1 MQKGK
6 ISNDVEEVKKPQ
18 EQFEDRRILDELK
31 NSYLNYAMSVIV
43 SRALPDVRDGL
54 KPSQR
59 RILVAMNDLNLGP
72 RSKHR
77 KCAKIVGD
85 TGGNYHP
92 HGDQATYG
100 TLVRLGQEWSMR
112 YLLIDP
118 QGNFGSIDSDPPA
131 AMRYT
136 EARMAAPAMDMLEDI
151 NHDTVD
157 FVPNYDETRQE
168 PTVLPSKF
176 PNLLVNGSTGIAVG
190 MATNIPPH
198 NIGEVCDALL
208 LVIEDPNCGFKD
220 IIKRLPGPD
229 FPTGGI
235 ICGRKGIMDAYT
247 TGRGHLTVRGKV
259 DIETTKRGKERI
271 LITEIPYMV
280 VKTTI
285 VSKVADCVHNNV
297 IGEIAD
303 IRDESDRHG
312 LRIVID
318 LKKDT
323 DPEIVLNKLYRYTP
337 LQSTFAIANIALVND
352 RPETL
357 NIKEMLDR
365 FIDHRKIVVRR
376 RSMFLLKR
384 CRNRAHILEGLIL
397 AVSDIDEII
406 ELIKKSPDTP
416 TAKLNLMGKPL
427 RLAELATLKEI
438 LPKAFVK
445 EKSKGEHFL
454 TGPQADAILT
464 MQLQRLT
471 GLEMEKLAREY
482 AEVTEQIEGYE
493 AILAS
498 DRVLLDII
506 REDIYEIK
514 EKYGDAR
521 RTKIT
526 TKAEQLAVEDLIA
539 EEEVIVTV
547 SHSGYVKR
555 MPIDT
560 YRKQARGGRGI
571 IGSDTKEGDFIE
583 HLFVASTHDYLL
595 IFTNR
600 GKCYW
605 LKVYDVPSMSRQS
618 KGRNIVNLLNLGNQ
632 QIASII
638 NVSTFG
644 GEDEEDTQ
652 QRQLIMATKNGL
664 VKKTKLSAYSN
675 PRTTGVI
682 AINLD
687 PNDDLIG
694 VSLTTGADHIILGTR
709 DGMTIRFDESQ
720 VRSMGRASRGVKGIK
735 LRTGDVVVG
744 MVIVEEKAAL
754 FTVCENGYG
763 KRTGLENY
771 RPQSRGGVG
780 LKNIKTTARNGKVV
794 ALEAVQ
800 NKDDLMLITAQGMVI
815 RTGLDQ
821 IRSIGR
827 NTQGVRLIKLK
838 AGDTLVAAE
847 KIAAEDANGEK
858 DKSRNN
864 QESQPKSEANGEP
877 EPIDDELDEPES
889 KPTHNLEPKPK
900 HNPKPKSKSEPKA
913 KKISKTKPK
922 LELKSKDRRKS
933 GKRTSEL
940 AN

>member
-1 MQKGK
+1 MKE
-6 ISNDVEEVKKPQ
+6 IEKPQ
-18 EQFEDRRILDELK
+18 EQFEDMRILDELK

-100 TLVRLGQEWSMR
+100 TLVRLGQDWNMR
-112 YLLIDP
+112 YTLVDP

-157 FVPNYDETRQE
+157 FVPNYDETRTE

-198 NIGEVCDALL
+198 NVAEVCDALL
-208 LVIEDPNCGFKD
+208 LVINEPNCGFKD

-235 ICGRKGIMDAYT
+235 ICGKKGIMDAYT

-259 DIETTKRGKERI
+259 DIETNKKGRDRI
-271 LITEIPYMV
+271 IITEIPYMV

-285 VSKVADCVHNNV
+285 VSKIADCVHNDTLPEV
-297 IGEIAD
+297 AD
-303 IRDESDRHG
+303 VRDESDRHG
-312 LRIVID
+312 LRIVVD
-318 LKKDT
+318 LKKDA
-323 DPEIVLNKLYRYTP
+323 DAEIALNKLYRYTQ
-337 LQSTFAIANIALVND
+337 LQTTFAIANIALVNNK
-352 RPETL
+352 PETL
-357 NIKEMLDR
+357 NIRQMLDC
-365 FIDHRKIVVRR
+365 FIDHRKTVIRR
-376 RSMFLLKR
+376 RSRFLLKR
-384 CRNRAHILEGLIL
+384 CRNRAHILEGLLL

-416 TAKLNLMGKPL
+416 TAKLNLMEKPL
-427 RLAELATLKEI
+427 RLAEVATLKKI
-438 LPKAFVK
+438 LPEAFVK

-471 GLEMEKLAREY
+471 GLEMEKLAKEY
-482 AEVTEQIEGYE
+482 ANLTEQIEGYE

-498 DRVLLDII
+498 DEILLDII

-526 TKAEQLAVEDLIA
+526 AAAEQFAIEDLIA

-555 MPIDT
+555 LPIDT

-571 IGSDTKEGDFIE
+571 IGSDTKEGDFIK
-583 HLFVASTHDYLL
+583 HLFIASTHDYLL

-605 LKVYDVPSMSRQS
+605 LKVYDIPSMSRQS
-618 KGRNIVNLLNLGNQ
+618 KGRNIVNLLKLGNQ

-638 NVSTFG
+638 NVSSF
-644 GEDEEDTQ
+644 EDEGEGKGEEEAPKEAQ
-652 QRQLIMATKNGL
+652 PRQLLMATRNGII
-664 VKKTKLSAYSN
+664 KKTKLSAYSN

-687 PNDDLIG
+687 PNDDLID
-694 VSLTTGADHIILGTR
+694 VALTTGTDHIILGTR

-720 VRSMGRASRGVKGIK
+720 VRSMGRASRGVKGIN
-735 LRTGDVVVG
+735 LRSGDAVVG

-780 LKNIKTTARNGKVV
+780 LKNIKTSSRNGKVV
-794 ALEAVQ
+794 ALQAVQ
-800 NKDDLMLITAQGMVI
+800 SKDDLMMITANGMII
-815 RTGLDQ
+815 RTGLDE

-838 AGDTLVAAE
+838 AGDKLVAAE
-847 KIAAEDANGEK
+847 KIVYEEEDN
-858 DKSRNN
+858 
-864 QESQPKSEANGEP
+864 
-877 EPIDDELDEPES
+877 
-889 KPTHNLEPKPK
+889 
-900 HNPKPKSKSEPKA
+900 
-913 KKISKTKPK
+913 
-922 LELKSKDRRKS
+922 
-933 GKRTSEL
+933 
-940 AN
+940 

>member
-1 MQKGK
+1 MT
-6 ISNDVEEVKKPQ
+6 ETEKPQ
-18 EQFEDRRILDELK
+18 EKFEDMRILDELK

-100 TLVRLGQEWSMR
+100 TLVRLGQDWNMR
-112 YLLIDP
+112 YTLVDP

-136 EARMAAPAMDMLEDI
+136 EARMAAPAMEMLEDLK
-151 NHDTVD
+151 HDTVD
-157 FVPNYDETRQE
+157 FVPNYDETRTE

-190 MATNIPPH
+190 MATNIAPH
-198 NIGEVCDALL
+198 NVGEVCDALL
-208 LVIEDPNCGFKD
+208 LVIDDPACGFKD
-220 IIKRLPGPD
+220 IIQRLPGPD

-235 ICGRKGIMDAYT
+235 ICGRRGIMDAYT
-247 TGRGHLTVRGKV
+247 TGRGHLRVRGKV
-259 DIETTKRGKERI
+259 DVETTKKGRERI
-271 LITEIPYMV
+271 VVTEIPYMV

-285 VSKVADCVHNNV
+285 VAKIAECVHNNTLPEV
-297 IGEIAD
+297 SD
-303 IRDESDRHG
+303 VRDESDRHG
-312 LRIVID
+312 LRIVVD
-318 LKKDT
+318 LKKGAEA
-323 DPEIVLNKLYRYTP
+323 EIVLNKLYRYTL
-337 LQSTFAIANIALVND
+337 LQTTFAIANIALVNS

-357 NIKEMLDR
+357 NIREMLDC
-365 FIDHRKIVVRR
+365 FIDHRKIVIRR
-376 RSMFLLKR
+376 RTTFLLKR

-406 ELIKKSPDTP
+406 NLIKGSPDAP
-416 TAKLNLMGKPL
+416 TAKLNLMKKPL
-427 RLAELATLKEI
+427 RLAELATLKKI
-438 LPKAFVK
+438 LPESFIK
-445 EKSKGEHFL
+445 EKSQGEHFL

-464 MQLQRLT
+464 MQLQKLT
-471 GLEMEKLAREY
+471 GLEIEKLAKEY
-482 AEVTEQIEGYE
+482 TDLIEQIEGYE

-498 DRVLLDII
+498 EAILLDII
-506 REDIYEIK
+506 REDICEIK

-521 RTKIT
+521 RTEIT
-526 TKAEQLAVEDLIA
+526 AATDQFDIEDLIA
-539 EEEVIVTV
+539 DEEVIVTV
-547 SHSGYVKR
+547 SHTGYVKR

-605 LKVYDVPSMSRQS
+605 LKVYDVPSLSRQS
-618 KGRNIVNLLNLGNQ
+618 RGRNIVNLLNLGNQ
-632 QIASII
+632 QVASII
-638 NVSTFG
+638 NVSSF
-644 GEDEEDTQ
+644 EDEGEQ
-652 QRQLIMATKNGL
+652 QRQLVMATEKGI
-664 VKKTKLSAYSN
+664 VKKTDLSAYGN
-675 PRTTGVI
+675 PRATGVI

-694 VSLTTGADHIILGTR
+694 VALTTGKDGIILGTR
-709 DGMTIRFDESQ
+709 NGMTIRFEESQ
-720 VRSMGRASRGVKGIK
+720 VRSMGRASRGVIGIK
-735 LRTGDVVVG
+735 LRPDDAVVG

-763 KRTGLENY
+763 KRTGLDSY
-771 RPQSRGGVG
+771 RSQSRGGLG
-780 LKNIKTTARNGKVV
+780 LKNIKTTDRNGKVV
-794 ALEAVQ
+794 ALKAVHGE
-800 NKDDLMLITAQGMVI
+800 DDLMMITANGIII
-815 RTGLDQ
+815 RTGLDE

-838 AGDTLVAAE
+838 EGDKLVAAA
-847 KIAAEDANGEK
+847 KIVSESED
-858 DKSRNN
+858 D
-864 QESQPKSEANGEP
+864 SQ
-877 EPIDDELDEPES
+877 DEPDNGRKPQPENGDDGASES
-889 KPTHNLEPKPK
+889 
-900 HNPKPKSKSEPKA
+900 
-913 KKISKTKPK
+913 
-922 LELKSKDRRKS
+922 
-933 GKRTSEL
+933 
-940 AN
+940 

>member
-1 MQKGK
+1 LAKD
-6 ISNDVEEVKKPQ
+6 SKKHMKKTQPFQ
-18 EQFEDRRILDELK
+18 ENIEDMRILDELK
-31 NSYLNYAMSVIV
+31 TSYLNYAMSVIV

-100 TLVRLGQEWSMR
+100 TLVRLGQDWNMR
-112 YLLIDP
+112 YPLIDP
-118 QGNFGSIDSDPPA
+118 QGNFGSIDADPPA

-136 EARMAAPAMDMLEDI
+136 EARMAAPAMEILEDI

-157 FVPNYDETRQE
+157 FVPNYDETRME

-190 MATNIPPH
+190 MATNISPH
-198 NIGEVCDALL
+198 NVAEVCDALL
-208 LVIEDPNCGFKD
+208 LLIKDSNCGFKD
-220 IIKRLPGPD
+220 IMKCLPGPD

-235 ICGRKGIMDAYT
+235 ICGKKGIINAYT
-247 TGRGHLTVRGKV
+247 NGKGHLTVRSKV
-259 DIETTKRGKERI
+259 DIETSKRGRQSI
-271 LITEIPYMV
+271 IITEIPYMV
-280 VKTTI
+280 VKTAI
-285 VSKVADCVHNNV
+285 VSKIAECVHRGT

-303 IRDESDRHG
+303 VRDESDRHG
-312 LRIVID
+312 LRIVVD
-318 LKKDT
+318 LKRDT
-323 DPEIVLNKLYRYTP
+323 DAEVALNKLYRYTS
-337 LQSTFAIANIALVND
+337 LQSTFAIANIALVNN
-352 RPETL
+352 RPEIL
-357 NIKEMLDR
+357 NIKQLLNY
-365 FIDHRKIVVRR
+365 FLDHRKTIIRK
-376 RSMFLLKR
+376 RSRYLLIR

-416 TAKLNLMGKPL
+416 TAKLNLMKKPL
-427 RLAELATLKEI
+427 KLAESATLKKI

-445 EKSKGEHFL
+445 EKSKDKHFL

-471 GLEMEKLAREY
+471 GLEMEKLAKEY
-482 AEVTEQIEGYE
+482 AEITEQIEGYE
-493 AILAS
+493 AILANENILM
-498 DRVLLDII
+498 DVI
-506 REDIYEIK
+506 REDIHEVK
-514 EKYGDAR
+514 EKYGDKR
-521 RTKIT
+521 RTHIT
-526 TKAEQLAVEDLIA
+526 AEVEQLDVEDLIA

-547 SHSGYVKR
+547 SHGGYVKR

-560 YRKQARGGRGI
+560 YRRQGRGGRGI
-571 IGSDTKEGDFIE
+571 IGSDTKEGDFIK

-600 GKCYW
+600 GRCYW
-605 LKVYDVPSMSRQS
+605 LRVYDVPSMSRQS
-618 KGRNIVNLLNLGNQ
+618 KGRNIVNLLNLTNQ

-638 NVSTFG
+638 NVSSFDD
-644 GEDEEDTQ
+644 EDEKA
-652 QRQLIMATKNGL
+652 QRQLVMATKNGI
-664 VKKTKLSAYSN
+664 VKKTKLLAYSN
-675 PRTTGVI
+675 PRATGVI
-682 AINLD
+682 AIKLD

-694 VSLTTGADHIILGTR
+694 VTLTTGSNHIVLGTR
-709 DGMTIRFDESQ
+709 DGMTIRFDESD

-735 LRTGDVVVG
+735 LRPGDTLVG

-763 KRTGLENY
+763 KRTGFENY

-800 NKDDLMLITAQGMVI
+800 SNDDLMLITANGMII
-815 RTGLDQ
+815 RTGLDE

-838 AGDTLVAAE
+838 ASDKLVAAE
-847 KIAAEDANGEK
+847 KIV
-858 DKSRNN
+858 
-864 QESQPKSEANGEP
+864 GEP
-877 EPIDDELDEPES
+877 DKIKTKENSD
-889 KPTHNLEPKPK
+889 KNQKAA
-900 HNPKPKSKSEPKA
+900 PKSKAKA
-913 KKISKTKPK
+913 KSKPIAKPEAQAKSKPKTKPK
-922 LELKSKDRRKS
+922 TKSKTKVKTKKKPRKKPKKKTRKS
-933 GKRTSEL
+933 K
-940 AN
+940 

>member
-1 MQKGK
+1 MKE
-6 ISNDVEEVKKPQ
+6 IEKPQ
-18 EQFEDRRILDELK
+18 EQFEDIRILDELK

-100 TLVRLGQEWSMR
+100 TLVRLGQDWNMR
-112 YLLIDP
+112 YTLVDP

-151 NHDTVD
+151 KHDTVD
-157 FVPNYDETRQE
+157 FVPNYDETRTE

-198 NIGEVCDALL
+198 NVAEICEALL
-208 LVIEDPNCGFKD
+208 LVINEPDCGFKD
-220 IIKRLPGPD
+220 IIKLLPGPD

-247 TGRGHLTVRGKV
+247 TGRGHLTVRGKIAV
-259 DIETTKRGKERI
+259 ETNKKGRERI
-271 LITEIPYMV
+271 VVTEIPYMV

-285 VSKVADCVHNNV
+285 VSKIADCVHNNTLPEV
-297 IGEIAD
+297 AD
-303 IRDESDRHG
+303 VRDESDRHG
-312 LRIVID
+312 LRIVVD
-318 LKKDT
+318 LKKDA
-323 DPEIVLNKLYRYTP
+323 EAEVVLNKLYRYTL
-337 LQSTFAIANIALVND
+337 LQTTFAIANIALVNN

-357 NIKEMLDR
+357 NIREMLDC
-365 FIDHRKIVVRR
+365 FIEHRKTVIRR
-376 RSMFLLKR
+376 RSQFLLKR
-384 CRNRAHILEGLIL
+384 CRNRAHILEGLLL

-406 ELIKKSPDTP
+406 DLIKKSPDTP
-416 TAKLNLMGKPL
+416 TAKLNLMKKPL
-427 RLAELATLKEI
+427 QLAEVATLEKI
-438 LPKAFVK
+438 LPEAFIK

-471 GLEMEKLAREY
+471 GLEMEKLAKEY
-482 AEVTEQIEGYE
+482 AELTEQIEGYE

-498 DRVLLDII
+498 DQILLDII

-514 EKYGDAR
+514 EKFGDAR

-526 TKAEQLAVEDLIA
+526 AAAEQFADEDLIA

-555 MPIDT
+555 LPIDT

-571 IGSDTKEGDFIE
+571 IGSDTKEGDFIK
-583 HLFVASTHDYLL
+583 HLFIASTHDYLL

-605 LKVYDVPSMSRQS
+605 LKVYDIPSMTRQS

-632 QIASII
+632 QVASII
-638 NVSTFG
+638 NVSSFDDQSV
-644 GEDEEDTQ
+644 EDAEEVQ
-652 QRQLIMATKNGL
+652 QRQLVMATRNGII
-664 VKKTKLSAYSN
+664 KKSKLSAYSN

-687 PNDDLIG
+687 PNDDLID
-694 VSLTTGADHIILGTR
+694 VALTTGANHIILGTR

-720 VRSMGRASRGVKGIK
+720 VRSMGRASRGVKGIN
-735 LRTGDVVVG
+735 LRSGDAVVG

-780 LKNIKTTARNGKVV
+780 LKNIKTSERNGKVV
-794 ALEAVQ
+794 ALQAVQ
-800 NKDDLMLITAQGMVI
+800 SKDDLMMITANGMII
-815 RTGLDQ
+815 RTGLDE

-827 NTQGVRLIKLK
+827 NTQGVRLINLK
-838 AGDTLVAAE
+838 AGDKLVAAE
-847 KIAAEDANGEK
+847 KIA
-858 DKSRNN
+858 
-864 QESQPKSEANGEP
+864 SEEADN
-877 EPIDDELDEPES
+877 
-889 KPTHNLEPKPK
+889 
-900 HNPKPKSKSEPKA
+900 
-913 KKISKTKPK
+913 
-922 LELKSKDRRKS
+922 
-933 GKRTSEL
+933 
-940 AN
+940 

>member
-1 MQKGK
+1 MKD
-6 ISNDVEEVKKPQ
+6 IEKPQ
-18 EQFEDRRILDELK
+18 EQFEDMRILDELK

-100 TLVRLGQEWSMR
+100 TLVRLGQSWNMR
-112 YLLIDP
+112 YTLVDP

-136 EARMAAPAMDMLEDI
+136 EARMAAPATDMLEDLK
-151 NHDTVD
+151 HETVD
-157 FVPNYDETRQE
+157 FIPNYDETRME

-198 NIGEVCDALL
+198 NVAEVCDALL
-208 LVIEDPNCGFKD
+208 LVINEPDCGFKD
-220 IIKRLPGPD
+220 IIKLLPGPD

-247 TGRGHLTVRGKV
+247 TGRGHLKVRGKV
-259 DIETTKRGKERI
+259 DVETNKKGRESI
-271 LITEIPYMV
+271 VVTEIPYMV

-285 VSKVADCVHNNV
+285 VAKIADCVHNNTLPEV
-297 IGEIAD
+297 AD
-303 IRDESDRHG
+303 VRDESDRHG
-312 LRIVID
+312 LRIVVD
-318 LKKDT
+318 LKKDA
-323 DPEIVLNKLYRYTP
+323 EAEVVLNKLYRYTL
-337 LQSTFAIANIALVND
+337 LQTTFAIANIALVNS

-357 NIKEMLDR
+357 NIREMLDC
-365 FIDHRKIVVRR
+365 FIDHRKIVIRR
-376 RSMFLLKR
+376 RSQFLLKR
-384 CRNRAHILEGLIL
+384 CRNRAHILEGLLL

-406 ELIKKSPDTP
+406 DLIKNSPDTP
-416 TAKLNLMGKPL
+416 TAKLNLMNKPL
-427 RLAELATLKEI
+427 RLAEVGTLKKI
-438 LPKAFVK
+438 LPEAFIN
-445 EKSKGEHFL
+445 EKSKGDHFL

-471 GLEMEKLAREY
+471 GLEMEKLAKEY
-482 AEVTEQIEGYE
+482 ADLTEQIEGYE

-498 DRVLLDII
+498 EQILLDII

-514 EKYGDAR
+514 EKFGDAR
-521 RTKIT
+521 RTKIAAAT
-526 TKAEQLAVEDLIA
+526 ELFADEDLIA

-555 MPIDT
+555 LPIDT

-571 IGSDTKEGDFIE
+571 IGSDTKEGDFIK
-583 HLFVASTHDYLL
+583 HLFTASTHDYLL

-605 LKVYDVPSMSRQS
+605 LKVYDIPSMTRQS
-618 KGRNIVNLLNLGNQ
+618 KGRNIVNLLNLGTQ
-632 QIASII
+632 QVASII
-638 NVSTFG
+638 NVSSFDDEVAEE
-644 GEDEEDTQ
+644 GEEAQ
-652 QRQLIMATKNGL
+652 QRQLVMATKNGI
-664 VKKTKLSAYSN
+664 VKKTRLSAYGN

-687 PNDDLIG
+687 PNDDLID
-694 VSLTTGADHIILGTR
+694 VALTTSSDHIILGTL

-720 VRSMGRASRGVKGIK
+720 VRSMGRVSRGVKGIN
-735 LRTGDVVVG
+735 LRTGDALVG
-744 MVIVEEKAAL
+744 MVIVEEKASL

-771 RPQSRGGVG
+771 RSQSRGGVG
-780 LKNIKTTARNGKVV
+780 LKNIKTSSRNGKVV
-794 ALEAVQ
+794 ALQAVHS
-800 NKDDLMLITAQGMVI
+800 KDDLMMITANGIII
-815 RTGLDQ
+815 RTGIDE

-827 NTQGVRLIKLK
+827 NTQGVRLINLK
-838 AGDTLVAAE
+838 AGDKLVAVE
-847 KIAAEDANGEK
+847 KIVSEEAGNSKAESSEEGESQSKPKNK
-858 DKSRNN
+858 DKE
-864 QESQPKSEANGEP
+864 Q
-877 EPIDDELDEPES
+877 
-889 KPTHNLEPKPK
+889 
-900 HNPKPKSKSEPKA
+900 
-913 KKISKTKPK
+913 
-922 LELKSKDRRKS
+922 
-933 GKRTSEL
+933 
-940 AN
+940 

>member
-1 MQKGK
+1 MKEVEK
-6 ISNDVEEVKKPQ
+6 IQ
-18 EQFEDRRILDELK
+18 ERFEDMRILDELK
-31 NSYLNYAMSVIV
+31 ISYLNYAMSVIV

-72 RSKHR
+72 RSSHR

-85 TGGNYHP
+85 TSGNYHP

-100 TLVRLGQEWSMR
+100 TLVRLAQDWNMR
-112 YLLIDP
+112 YPLINP
-118 QGNFGSIDSDPPA
+118 QGNFGSIDADPPA

-136 EARMAAPAMDMLEDI
+136 EARIAAPAMEMLEDI

-157 FVPNYDETRQE
+157 FVPNYDETRTE

-176 PNLLVNGSTGIAVG
+176 PNLLVNGATGIAVG

-198 NIGEVCDALL
+198 NIAEICDALL
-208 LVIEDPNCGFKD
+208 LVVNDPNCGFKD
-220 IIKRLPGPD
+220 IMERLPGPD

-235 ICGRKGIMDAYT
+235 ICGKKGVVDAYT
-247 TGRGHLTVRGKV
+247 TGRGHLTIRAKTE
-259 DIETTKRGKERI
+259 IETTKKDKVRI
-271 LITEIPYMV
+271 IITEIPYMV

-285 VSKVADCVHNNV
+285 VSKIADSV
-297 IGEIAD
+297 GKGLMPEIAD
-303 IRDESDRHG
+303 VRDESDRHG
-312 LRIVID
+312 LRIVVD
-318 LKKDT
+318 LKKDA
-323 DPEIVLNKLYRYTP
+323 DSRIALNKLFRYTA
-337 LQSTFAIANIALVND
+337 LQSTFAIYNIALVNN

-357 NIKEMLDR
+357 NIKQLLNC

-376 RSMFLLKR
+376 RTRFLLKR

-416 TAKLNLMGKPL
+416 TAKLSLMKKPL
-427 RLAELATLKEI
+427 RLAEVATLKKI
-438 LPKAFVK
+438 LPKDFVK
-445 EKSKGEHFL
+445 EKSKGKHFL

-471 GLEMEKLAREY
+471 GLEMEKLAKEY
-482 AEVTEQIEGYE
+482 ADLTEQIEGYE

-498 DRVLLDII
+498 EQVLLDII

-514 EKYGDAR
+514 EKYGDTR

-526 TKAEQLAVEDLIA
+526 AKVEQFEIEDLIA

-555 MPIDT
+555 TPLDT
-560 YRKQARGGRGI
+560 YRKQGRGGQGV

-583 HLFVASTHDYLL
+583 HLFTASTHDYLL

-600 GKCYW
+600 GRCYW

-618 KGRNIVNLLNLGNQ
+618 KGRNIANLLKLGDQ

-638 NVSTFG
+638 NVSSFN
-644 GEDEEDTQ
+644 DEAEKDTEP
-652 QRQLIMATKNGL
+652 RQLVMATRNGV

-675 PRTTGVI
+675 PRPSGVI

-687 PNDDLIG
+687 PNDALIA
-694 VSLTTGADHIILGTR
+694 VEMTTGNDHIVLGTR
-709 DGMTIRFDESQ
+709 DGMTIRFDESK

-735 LRTGDVVVG
+735 LRPGDTVVG
-744 MVIVEEKAAL
+744 MVIVEEKASL

-763 KRTGLENY
+763 KRTSMDSY

-794 ALEAVQ
+794 SLQAVQ
-800 NKDDLMLITAQGMVI
+800 NKDDLMMITANGMII
-815 RTGLDQ
+815 RTGLDEV
-821 IRSIGR
+821 RSIGR

-838 AGDTLVAAE
+838 AGDKLVAAE
-847 KIAAEDANGEK
+847 KIVAEPNKVAAK
-858 DKSRNN
+858 TKSNSN
-864 QESQPKSEANGEP
+864 QNPKSNSPASTEVNSSPRRRGQ
-877 EPIDDELDEPES
+877 
-889 KPTHNLEPKPK
+889 NRRVK
-900 HNPKPKSKSEPKA
+900 HKASAVRGSKSKSKRR
-913 KKISKTKPK
+913 ISKKTK
-922 LELKSKDRRKS
+922 RRK
-933 GKRTSEL
+933 
-940 AN
+940 